1 MSDSDKQAATGTPS
15 PSSEG
20 RPTARASGGS
30 TAGSATDDG
39 GRGLLERHPWL
50 GYVLP
55 LAVFMLVTSFEPKP
69 PAANEPAEPGPWTVA
84 YRYYPIVYTI
94 KLAATLAAMAFVAR
108 TYRQFPWRVSPL
120 AAVVGIAGA
129 AVWIGLSSL
138 GLEKRVLET
147 LGLGSMVDLGQRSG
161 FNPLA
166 QMRDNPALAYA
177 FLGVRFLGLAV
188 VVPIIEEFF
197 LRGFLMRFFVR
208 PDWWNVPFGT
218 VNTTALLVG
227 TLVPVLMH
235 PAEML
240 AAAVWFSAV
249 TWLMLRTRNI
259 WDCVVAHALTN
270 LLLGV
275 YVVGTGE
282 WQLL

>member
-1 MSDSDKQAATGTPS
+1 MSHSRKQAATPGPS
-15 PSSEG
+15 PPSEG
-20 RPTARASGGS
+20 SPATRRDGSG
-30 TAGSATDDG
+30 THDG
-39 GRGLLERHPWL
+39 AYDPGGGLLDRHPWL

-55 LAVFMLVTSFEPKP
+55 LAVFMLVTSFEPTP
-69 PAANEPAEPGPWTVA
+69 PAAGEPAEPGPWAIA
-84 YRYYPIVYTI
+84 YRHYPTVYAI

-108 TYRQFPWRVSPL
+108 TYRQFPWRVGPL
-120 AAVVGIAGA
+120 AAVVGIGGA
-129 AVWIGLSSL
+129 VVWIGLCRL
-138 GLEKRVLET
+138 GLEHRVLET
-147 LGLGSMVDLGQRSG
+147 LGLGGVVDLGQRSG

-166 QMRDNPALAYA
+166 EMRDNPPLAYA
-177 FLGVRFLGLAV
+177 FLVVRFVGLVV

-208 PDWWNVPFGT
+208 PDWWNVPFGMT
-218 VNTTALLVG
+218 STTALLVG

-275 YVVGTGE
+275 YVVATGE